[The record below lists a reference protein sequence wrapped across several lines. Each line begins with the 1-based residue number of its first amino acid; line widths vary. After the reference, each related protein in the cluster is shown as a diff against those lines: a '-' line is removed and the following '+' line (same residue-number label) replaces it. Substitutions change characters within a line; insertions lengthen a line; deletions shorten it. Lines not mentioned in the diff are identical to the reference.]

1 MTRIILLLLSAP
13 FALRLVLYAMR
24 IIRVRH
30 YFMRRAKCL
39 PKGGV
44 GVGCPRTTFLLLV
57 PVLRE
62 QSVIARTL
70 EHFRAMELD
79 AIDLRVMIVGTC
91 RELRTDGSTTLDVVG
106 QWLNSVAGTLQT
118 NVCFDYCEAK
128 DEGGDRASQL
138 NWAVRRADEIGW
150 TNWSVVGVYDADSL
164 PSRDSLV
171 EAAKAFSSIPG
182 LDACQ
187 QPARFVRA
195 ANMMARN
202 GENPVLVANAL
213 YQDTWT
219 VINEL
224 PMWIGYSGKSVLG
237 RGSCR
242 HLYFIGHGEFLSRA
256 AYEKF
261 QFPEGEVTDGIQLGY
276 RLGLAGALAAPL
288 PVFCEDDVPH
298 NLRVLVKQ
306 HKRWFGGCMNLYSAY
321 KSMGGH
327 RGIRPLLQILD
338 GLWSQA
344 RWAWTSWS
352 FLLLLGVSAALDL
365 VVFSIL
371 CAFGVIYSYVFPI
384 LAHLVMK
391 ADLQV
396 RVIDWLCLP
405 IAIFVK
411 SIGPNMYFA
420 ERLTAKSVRY
430 EKVER

>member
-1 MTRIILLLLSAP
+1 MTRVILLLLSAP
-13 FALRLVLYAMR
+13 FALRIVLYAVR
-24 IIRVRH
+24 IIRVRQ
-30 YFMRRAKCL
+30 YLMRRTTSM
-39 PKGGV
+39 PQGGTRD
-44 GVGCPRTTFLLLV
+44 GGLRTTLLILV

-70 EHFRAMELD
+70 EHFRAMDLA

-91 RELRTDGSTTLDVVG
+91 REVRTHGSSTLDVVSN
-106 QWLNSVAGTLQT
+106 WVNSAAGKIPQ
-118 NVCFDYCEAK
+118 NVRVDYCEAK
-128 DEGGDRASQL
+128 DVGGDRASQL
-138 NWAVRRADEIGW
+138 NWAVRRAGEIGW
-150 TNWSVVGVYDADSL
+150 TDWKVVGVYDADSL

-171 EAAKAFSSIPG
+171 EVTKAFSSIPG

-195 ANMMARN
+195 ANMMAQN

-224 PMWIGYSGKSVLG
+224 PMWIGYSGKSFLG
-237 RGSCR
+237 QGSCR
-242 HLYFIGHGEFLSRA
+242 HLYFIGHGEFLSRS

-276 RLGLAGALAAPL
+276 RLGLSGAFAIPL

-298 NLRVLVKQ
+298 SLRVLIKQ
-306 HKRWFGGCMNLYSAY
+306 HKRWFGGCMNLFSAY
-321 KSMGGH
+321 KSMGGY
-327 RGIRPLLQILD
+327 RGVRPILQMFD

-344 RWAWTSWS
+344 RWAWTSLS
-352 FLLLLGVSAALDL
+352 FLLLLGASAGLDL
-365 VVFSIL
+365 VVFSTL
-371 CAFGVIYSYVFPI
+371 CAFGLIYSYVFPI
-384 LAHLVMK
+384 LSHFVMK
-391 ADLQV
+391 ANLNV

-411 SIGPNMYFA
+411 SIGPNIYFA
-420 ERLTAKSVRY
+420 ERITSKSVRY